1 MRNDMYLFCLL
12 LFHLGQSFRKIDA
25 SAGVEQNSN
34 GKRTLPFNGGE
45 QQEKDSK
52 EIVPY
57 TNKKL
62 RSLMTD
68 RQEKADK

>member
-1 MRNDMYLFCLL
+1 MLNSNYSYFIQ
-12 LFHLGQSFRKIDA
+12 QSFRKIET
-25 SAGVEQNSN
+25 STGEEHNSN

-52 EIVPY
+52 DHPEIVPY

-62 RSLMTD
+62 RSLITD
-68 RQEKADK
+68 RQEKTDK

>member
-1 MRNDMYLFCLL
+1 MFLFS
-12 LFHLGQSFRKIDA
+12 LFFVQSFRKID
-25 SAGVEQNSN
+25 SLTGEEHNSN
-34 GKRTLPFNGGE
+34 GKRTIPFNGGE

-52 EIVPY
+52 DQSEIVPY